1 MFARIVMVVVGTL
14 AIAGVAS
21 LLIDKTAKK
30 TPDQIGINSMA
41 AKVTVDNGRTF
52 ANREARV
59 AEFQKVADATWCIL
73 GPKATAEQATRY
85 HDYVAQCIID
95 IPAEV

>member
-1 MFARIVMVVVGTL
+1 MFARIVMVIVGTL

-41 AKVTVDNGRTF
+41 AKMAVDNGRTF
-52 ANREARV
+52 VNREARV
-59 AEFQKVADATWCIL
+59 DEFQKVADATWAIL
-73 GPKATAEQATRY
+73 GPKATAEQTQRY
-85 HDYVAQCIID
+85 LDFIRICITEV
-95 IPAEV
+95 IPS